1 MEVSLELERTIAGNS
16 KKPMMPQRRVFRV
29 GSRIWRVV
37 GLKVVNKVKL
47 GVLFIPTDYQPSPMG
62 GLLRA
67 AYYEHQVACHTGG
80 RVILGGGDN
89 GRTGKLEKIILEMIK

>member
-16 KKPMMPQRRVFRV
+16 KKPMMPRRRVFRV

-37 GLKVVNKVKL
+37 GLRVVNKVKL

-62 GLLRA
+62 GFYGQLTMNIRL
-67 AYYEHQVACHTGG
+67 
-80 RVILGGGDN
+80 RVIQVVAQFWVVEITVEQVN
-89 GRTGKLEKIILEMIK
+89 WRKLFWR